1 MSNNIEIW
9 KPVVGWEDRY
19 MVSSLGRV
27 KSLDRYVPHKNNGYF
42 QFIKGKIRKTK
53 FNNGGY
59 EMISLFKDGK
69 EKTCLVHRLVAEA
82 FLPNHNNLPEV
93 NHKDEDVKNNMVWV
107 NEDGSIDYDK
117 SNLEWCDRIYNL
129 HYGTAMQRRSEKI
142 ITPVIQFTLDG
153 ELIRKWGSMKDIE
166 NALGINRGNV
176 SNACSG
182 RCKSVG
188 GFKWE
193 YYDTDR
199 YLIALMNKT
208 IKERKVA

>member
-9 KPVVGWEDRY
+9 KPVVGWEDSY
-19 MVSSLGRV
+19 MVSNLGRV
-27 KSLDRYVPHKNNGYF
+27 KSLDRYVPHRNDGYF

-59 EMISLFKDGK
+59 EMITLKKNGK

-82 FLPNHNNLPEV
+82 FLPNSDNLPEV
-93 NHKDEDVKNNMVWV
+93 NHKDEDVKNNTL
-107 NEDGSIDYDK
+107 E
-117 SNLEWCDRIYNL
+117 NLEWCDRIYNL

-153 ELIRKWGSMKDIE
+153 ELIRKWDSMKDVE

-188 GFKWE
+188 GSKWE

-208 IKERKVA
+208 IKERERAA

>member
-1 MSNNIEIW
+1 MRELVEIW
-9 KPVVGWEDRY
+9 KPIMGYEGLY
-19 MVSSLGRV
+19 EVSNLGRV
-27 KSLDRYVPHKNNGYF
+27 RSLDRYVPHRIKGCH
-42 QFIKGKIRKTK
+42 QFIKGDIRKTK
-53 FNNGGY
+53 YNNSGY
-59 EMISLFKDGK
+59 EIITLSKDGK
-69 EKTCLVHRLVAEA
+69 EKTMLVHRLVAQA
-82 FLPNHNNLPEV
+82 FIPNPENLPEV
-93 NHKDEDVKNNMVWV
+93 NHKDEDVKNNIL
-107 NEDGSIDYDK
+107 E
-117 SNLEWCDRIYNL
+117 NLEWCDRIYNL

-153 ELIRKWGSMKDIE
+153 ELIRKWDSMIDVE

-188 GFKWE
+188 GSKWK
-193 YYDTDR
+193 YYDTDT